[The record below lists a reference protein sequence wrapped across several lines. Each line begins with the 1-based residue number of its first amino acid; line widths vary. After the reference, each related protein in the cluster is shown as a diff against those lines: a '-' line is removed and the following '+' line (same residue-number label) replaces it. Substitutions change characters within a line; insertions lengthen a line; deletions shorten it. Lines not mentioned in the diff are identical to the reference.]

1 MMNPSPKTS
10 FRTIASAF
18 VALFFVAFAV
28 PQAAQAVAAGTVTI
42 VASGGSPEGTNWTFA
57 SGEISP
63 SISVSINASDVVAK
77 LASGSVTILGDKV
90 VINSSIVYAN
100 SNDLTFKVTGNILL
114 DGGVTIQSQGGDVTF
129 NADSDANL
137 SGFVRFG
144 LGATQAAGAVI
155 TNGGNITVGGG
166 LDPLASSAVGFNAD
180 GQSSAAATACVGG
193 TPPVAG
199 IGIYGYAF
207 NSGNGNISMRA
218 SVSAVGGRGFNMA
231 GCSWQ
236 ALTFTT
242 TGNGSI
248 YLNGDGSGSTT
259 NPWGIAAGSMQM
271 STQNGNITLITKGSS
286 TVANSRGMS
295 IGGTSTFTSVTG
307 NISFI
312 DTTNGAAA
320 GYNGLNIG
328 GAITVSTGGTFLVQ
342 ADEISHGGSLAL
354 TVASASLVPN
364 TGTSFTG
371 AYTVGTISAANTGS
385 LTIGGAGNTSTITL
399 SQPVTV
405 GGTMSLTGG
414 TIALNNTLTAGGE
427 VVLTSAGAVTQ
438 TGTITSAGVTTL
450 GGGTFTLPNQ
460 VVVIPP
466 QPPVVAGLAG
476 SGSGSGSTRTITG
489 AQLDKVTA
497 VKINGIEVKIVSA
510 TESALTFEVPT
521 LGAGSH
527 DVVMIS
533 PLATLTFGGAI
544 QIAAPVAPK
553 PVNVSSDLSS
563 FAGSSTALSAAQK
576 AQIRR
581 AVGSSPAVLCLAY
594 VPAKNATSAQRS
606 LAKARAAASCAFA
619 KSVLPKTSTSV
630 LVIAG
635 TKEEVAAR
643 TVTVVATR

>member
-1 MMNPSPKTS
+1 MMNLSAKSS
-10 FRTIASAF
+10 FRAVASAF

-28 PQAAQAVAAGTVTI
+28 PQAAHAVAVGTVSI
-42 VASGGSPEGTNWTFA
+42 VASGGSPEGTGWTFS

-63 SISVSINASDVVAK
+63 STNVSINASDVVAK
-77 LASGSVTILGDKV
+77 LASGSVTILGDKAA
-90 VINSSIVYAN
+90 IYTSIIYAN

-129 NADSDANL
+129 NADSDAN
-137 SGFVRFG
+137 STGFVRFG
-144 LGATQAAGAVI
+144 LGPTQAAGAVN

-166 LDPLASSAVGFNAD
+166 LDPLAGPAVGLNAD
-180 GQSSAAATACVGG
+180 GQNTAAANACVGG

-199 IGIYGYAF
+199 IGIYGFAF

-218 SVSAVGGRGFNMA
+218 SISAVGGRGFNMS

-236 ALTFTT
+236 ALTFTA

-259 NPWGIAAGSMQM
+259 NPWGIAAGTMQM
-271 STQNGNITLITKGSS
+271 STQNGNITLTTKGST

-312 DTTNGAAA
+312 DTTNGAAS

-371 AYTVGTISAANTGS
+371 AYTVGTITATNTGS
-385 LTIGGAGNTSTITL
+385 LTIGGAGNTSAITL

-414 TIALNNTLTAGGE
+414 TIALNNTLTAGGA

-460 VVVIPP
+460 VVVVPP
-466 QPPVVAGLAG
+466 KPPVVAGLSG

-497 VKINGIEVKIVSA
+497 VKINGTEVKIVSA

-544 QIAAPVAPK
+544 QIAAPVVPK

-576 AQIRR
+576 SQIRR
-581 AVGSSPAVLCLAY
+581 AVASSPAVLCLAY

-619 KSVLPKTSTSV
+619 KSILPKASTSV